1 MHSYIAYEL
10 YRERLAQ
17 IERDAEIRRQLPRR
31 ERRGVRRLSASISR
45 FRRRAQPVAPAEPHA
60 QPCR

>member
-31 ERRGVRRLSASISR
+31 KRRGSR
-45 FRRRAQPVAPAEPHA
+45 HSRVPAWFRRRAQPVVHTATHA